1 METIESIRKST
12 VTGHVPKAYHT
23 YIDDDSGNIIYTYIP
38 HQPRI
43 KIEQFGR
50 SMITRDFPEC
60 KNKKEYIRALRDFH
74 YLNF

>member
-1 METIESIRKST
+1 METIKQIREST

-23 YIDDDSGNIIYTYIP
+23 YIDNPDGNIIYTYIP

-50 SMITRDFPEC
+50 CMKTRDFPEC
-60 KNKKEYIRALRDFH
+60 RNKEEYIRALRDFH
-74 YLNF
+74 FLNS